1 MKNSHKTL
9 TITAAAL
16 FLGTSTLIPFTYSAI
31 AQENHAEKEGEHN
44 EEGVV
49 EMDADMRRK
58 NGVFT
63 TILKKETFGSE
74 ITAPGE
80 IALNQYKTSF
90 VTPRIS
96 GQISKRHARLGQHV
110 KRGAPLVTLTSVELA
125 SAQGDAIVA
134 NQEWQRVRAL
144 GQDVVA
150 KRRYVEAQI
159 AAQLSRAKIAA
170 YGMTPKAIERLLA
183 GGDASKATGI
193 FTLYAPLSGT
203 IMKDEFVTGELIEPG
218 RVLFEITDES
228 TAWVNVKV
236 SGSDAESVKVGAP
249 VRIKTG
255 SGNTP
260 SDWKQGRVLQLGH
273 QIDET
278 TRTFAV
284 RVEMD
289 NREDSLHA
297 GQFVTAYIQAGNTS
311 RVLAAPVDAVTMLE
325 GQNVVFVVEGDELHP
340 TPVQLGARRGNW
352 VEIKSGISE
361 GTEIATSQIFLL
373 KSLIL
378 KSKMGEGHGH

>member
-1 MKNSHKTL
+1 MKNTKKIL
-9 TITAAAL
+9 TATAAAL
-16 FLGTSTLIPFTYSAI
+16 FLTSTAFIPFTYTAF
-31 AQENHAEKEGEHN
+31 AQENHAEEEGEHN

-49 EMDADMRRK
+49 EMDADMRLK

-63 TILKKETFGSE
+63 THLKKESIGSE

-80 IALNQYKTSF
+80 IALNQYETSY

-110 KRGAPLVTLTSVELA
+110 RRGAPLATLTSVELS
-125 SAQGDAIVA
+125 SAQGDAVVA
-134 NQEWQRVRAL
+134 HQEWQRVQAL

-150 KRRYVEAQI
+150 KRKYVEAQI
-159 AAQLSRAKIAA
+159 AAQLSKAKIGA

-183 GGDASKATGI
+183 GGDASKATGV
-193 FTLYAPLSGT
+193 FTLYAPQSGT

-236 SGSDAESVKVGAP
+236 SSDDAESVEIGAP

-255 SGNTP
+255 NVSNQ
-260 SDWKQGRVLQLGH
+260 SDWKRGKVLQLGH

-278 TRTFAV
+278 TRTFSV

-311 RVLAAPVDAVTMLE
+311 EVLAAPIDAVTFLE
-325 GQNVVFVVEGDELHP
+325 GQDVVFVVEGDELHP
-340 TPVQLGARRGNW
+340 TPVQLGAKRGNW
-352 VEIKSGISE
+352 VEIKSGIGE